1 MNRSRSVSETSVGLF
16 AFLDVLMS
24 TMGSLILVLMVVTPK
39 IRQETVAK
47 VAAVAAQHAAETH
60 RAVEMKSDAYK
71 KPAPYVPPAVEPPRE
86 TVDLNAKLKVQL
98 AELSQ
103 EMQERRKVSEAKLE
117 ELGSAQATLQKN
129 QAELDELEKRLE
141 AILRAK
147 RLLAE
152 SVSKVSHE
160 GIEVENKLTS
170 TATRLRTIRGQI
182 ARASTT
188 YTFVAY
194 DGVSGTTRRPVL
206 IECANSHITFLQ
218 EGITLSRVDVS
229 GFSPSYNPLRA
240 GAQALL
246 DYWATHS
253 APGDPRPYVLLVVR
267 PSGTAAY
274 YEARHLLERMKDPFG
289 YELLPDDQKLDVP
302 PPVPEAAD
310 ACRKAVEKAFAERVD
325 AFKDVF
331 ASGLGVGRSKLLN
344 GSGTDPFGK
353 ALSGHEGASPSPF
366 DALGNS
372 PLGDSKSTSQASSST
387 GGGQPGQSGGSA
399 SPTAGNGTVGGPN
412 VAQSENGASGTGSTP
427 TGSPGPGTSGP
438 GSSNSGTSA
447 PGTGNTGDRQAGV
460 MLSDTGPLAT
470 GRTNAEAG
478 GTSVMGI
485 GTPGA
490 NGGSAVIRP
499 GSGDGSGGGLLT
511 GGLNRVSPS
520 GSGTGPGATG
530 PGGPG
535 LDSPAGAG
543 MPGSPGPNSGGLFTG
558 SAGSGVP
565 GANGQGSTG
574 PVGTAQGA
582 PVVGSPIPGT
592 PGTNATAQGNL
603 VMRPDASSVGMPG
616 SVGLPGNGSPG
627 MGGPGP
633 ASPDGELASS
643 KDLPG
648 TGTPGQ
654 ASGAAPSQ
662 SDFPPSIIPRPG
674 GGDAS
679 GLGSDSDKLAV
690 GHPTP
695 GVSGN
700 GTPEG
705 QAESPAGPSDG
716 LEPGSLPAAP
726 QIVSSQSAQFGPI
739 QSGSIQ
745 SRAMQPGSS
754 QFGSA
759 PGGATEGGTGQVA
772 SDPTQSAPAQPSG
785 SGTSGGGGS
794 NTQSDPSQVGGM
806 PSFGSPEPTASG
818 GDDAGAPSGSE
829 SSPGSKSSDGAS
841 KLAANGDDYD
851 APRRANQQA
860 TYRWGIS
867 SPRASIG
874 YEHDVRIY
882 IERARIFVGSQPP
895 IPCGRGESTQ
905 QLALAVL
912 RALNRE
918 AHNWGRPRENFYWV
932 PSPQI
937 VVCAGGLVQYERIQP
952 AFERLSLNS
961 AVEYRLEVSR
971 PSPLPRLVTE

>member
-47 VAAVAAQHAAETH
+47 VAAAAAQHAAETR
-60 RAVEMKSDAYK
+60 RAVEKKGEADE
-71 KPAPYVPPAVEPPRE
+71 KPAPYVRPPVELPRE

-117 ELGSAQATLQKN
+117 ELGSAQAALQKN
-129 QAELDELEKRLE
+129 QSELDALEKRLE

-147 RLLAE
+147 RRLAE
-152 SVSKVSHE
+152 SVSKVSNK
-160 GIEVENKLTS
+160 GVAVENELTS

-194 DGVSGTTRRPVL
+194 DGVSGTTQRPILV
-206 IECANSHITFLQ
+206 ECANGHITFLQ
-218 EGITLSRVDVS
+218 EGIKLSRADVS
-229 GFSPSYNPLRA
+229 GFSPAYNPVRA

-246 DYWATHS
+246 DYWSTHS
-253 APGDPRPYVLLVVR
+253 ALGDPRPYVLLVIR
-267 PSGTAAY
+267 PSGTAEY

-302 PPVPEAAD
+302 PPIPEAAE
-310 ACRKAVEKAFAERVD
+310 ACRKAIEKAFAERVD

-331 ASGLGVGRSKLLN
+331 ASGSGLGRSKLLA
-344 GSGTDPFGK
+344 GSGTDPFGRGM
-353 ALSGHEGASPSPF
+353 SGHEGGSPSPF
-366 DALGNS
+366 DGLGNS
-372 PLGDSKSTSQASSST
+372 PLVDSKGTSQTPGNT
-387 GGGQPGQSGGSA
+387 GGGQPGPSGGSA
-399 SPTAGNGTVGGPN
+399 SLSTGNGTSGGPN
-412 VAQSENGASGTGSTP
+412 VAQSGDGASGTGSTP
-427 TGSPGPGTSGP
+427 TGSPGAGTSGT
-438 GSSNSGTSA
+438 GSSSSGTAA
-447 PGTGNTGDRQAGV
+447 PGTGIAGDRQAGV

-511 GGLNRVSPS
+511 GGLNGAGPS
-520 GSGTGPGATG
+520 GGGTGPG
-530 PGGPG
+530 G
-535 LDSPAGAG
+535 LGAGSLPGAG
-543 MPGSPGPNSGGLFTG
+543 MPGSPGPNSGGLLTG
-558 SAGSGVP
+558 SPGSGTP
-565 GANGQGSTG
+565 GASGQGSTG
-574 PVGTAQGA
+574 PLGTAQNT
-582 PVVGSPIPGT
+582 PVVGSPVPGA
-592 PGTNATAQGNL
+592 PGTNAPASGTF
-603 VMRPDASSVGMPG
+603 VMRPDGS
-616 SVGLPGNGSPG
+616 SVGLPGNTGLSGNGSPG
-627 MGGPGP
+627 IGGPAP
-633 ASPDGELASS
+633 ASPDSGFAST
-643 KDLPG
+643 KDVPG
-648 TGTPGQ
+648 TGTQGP
-654 ASGAAPSQ
+654 ASGASPSQ
-662 SDFPPSIIPRPG
+662 SDFPPSIIPRAG
-674 GGDAS
+674 GGDSA
-679 GLGSDSDKLAV
+679 GLGSGSDKLAV

-700 GTPEG
+700 ETAEG
-705 QAESPAGPSDG
+705 QAESPTGPSDG

-726 QIVSSQSAQFGPI
+726 QIGSSQSGQFSPI
-739 QSGSIQ
+739 QSGSIHSGSTQ
-745 SRAMQPGSS
+745 SGSS
-754 QFGSA
+754 QFGSV

-772 SDPTQSAPAQPSG
+772 SDSTQPAPAQLSG
-785 SGTSGGGGS
+785 SGTSAGGS
-794 NTQSDPSQVGGM
+794 SGQSDPGQVGGM

-818 GDDAGAPSGSE
+818 GDDGGSPSGSE
-829 SSPGSKSSDGAS
+829 SSPGSKSSDGS
-841 KLAANGDDYD
+841 SRLAANGDDYD
-851 APRRANQQA
+851 APRRASQQA

-895 IPCGRGESTQ
+895 IPCGRGESRQ
-905 QLALAVL
+905 QLELAVL

-918 AHNWGRPRENFYWV
+918 AHTWGRPRENFYWV

-961 AVEYRLEVSR
+961 TVEYRLELSR